1 MAGIRDTTK
10 RIRRKMKKNKIIIAA
25 SALLLSA
32 TTEKDVLVI
41 EEKRFAPP
49 STPSED
55 WLTPSVP
62 ILKSPSNPWP
72 EPHKS
77 SKRRRYR

>member
-1 MAGIRDTTK
+1 
-10 RIRRKMKKNKIIIAA
+10 MKKNKIIIVA
-25 SALLLSA
+25 SALLSA
-32 TTEKDVLVI
+32 TSENVVVV

-49 STPSED
+49 PTKPISED
-55 WLTPSVP
+55 WLTPSAP

-77 SKRRRYR
+77 SKRRRYK